1 MNDLL
6 QNLMILSFLYL
17 IFFIISSFVIIKTLE
32 ANNKK
37 REEQIQNNIIKYLTQ
52 KYDGDNQHG
61 ILEQSKK

>member
-17 IFFIISSFVIIKTLE
+17 IFFIISSFVIIKILE

-61 ILEQSKK
+61 ILEQRKN